1 MKHLWIQMLAIIFL
15 FPCCGRSKE
24 EPSTMERHVAQ
35 DSIHSVSS
43 EYPPIIYG
51 DDSIPVFYMGQDVYG
66 ADVEVPP
73 TFRGGHYQDFGIY
86 VSQQL
91 NQSKVKAKAGNRGL
105 VMVKFIVDYT
115 GEVSFARAVLADDTV
130 LEAEA
135 IRIIKSS
142 PKWEPA
148 KMNGENANLVVTWP
162 IRFAH

>member
-15 FPCCGRSKE
+15 FASCGRSRE
-24 EPSTMERHVAQ
+24 EASTMEKHVAQ

-43 EYPPIIYG
+43 EYPPIIY
-51 DDSIPVFYMGQDVYG
+51 DSDSIPVFYMGQDVYG

-73 TFRGGHYQDFGIY
+73 TFNGGPYQGFGKY

-91 NQSKVKAKAGNRGL
+91 SQTEVRAKPGNRGL
-105 VMVKFIVDYT
+105 VMVKFIVDYS
-115 GEVSFARAVLADDTV
+115 GEVSFTRAVLADDPV
-130 LEAEA
+130 IEAEA

-148 KMNGENANLVVTWP
+148 NMNGENANLVVTWP
-162 IRFAH
+162 LRFVH